1 MGAPGVG
8 KTTLAERVSTE
19 TGIYF
24 FQREIVL
31 DCIFGD
37 ERDTEHY
44 NSHAGAITKS
54 TFELGIHN
62 ARRGISS
69 IVEAPMKPA
78 IQGQRA
84 GFIDSV
90 LEAAA
95 QGNFGVSLVYCVA
108 PAETVLDY
116 LHQRGEAR
124 DEQKYDPDNQ
134 ETGWPWFLK
143 TFINVSGPTQYEH
156 LRIDTRQPADENVTR
171 IVSHLRDRK
180 A

>member
-8 KTTLAERVSTE
+8 KTTLAERVSAE

-54 TFELGIHN
+54 TFELGIYN
-62 ARRGISS
+62 AQRGISS

-78 IQGQRA
+78 IQGNRA
-84 GFIDSV
+84 GFIDNA
-90 LEAAA
+90 LEMARVHR
-95 QGNFGVSLVYCVA
+95 FDMKLIYCTA
-108 PAETVLDY
+108 PADVLMAHMKERGSPRDESKYLPGDQPGQWDWYVKQFIDVPGPVLYEHLKVDTKLPLEQNVKRILDY
-116 LHQRGEAR
+116 LA
-124 DEQKYDPDNQ
+124 
-134 ETGWPWFLK
+134 F
-143 TFINVSGPTQYEH
+143 
-156 LRIDTRQPADENVTR
+156 
-171 IVSHLRDRK
+171 
-180 A
+180 